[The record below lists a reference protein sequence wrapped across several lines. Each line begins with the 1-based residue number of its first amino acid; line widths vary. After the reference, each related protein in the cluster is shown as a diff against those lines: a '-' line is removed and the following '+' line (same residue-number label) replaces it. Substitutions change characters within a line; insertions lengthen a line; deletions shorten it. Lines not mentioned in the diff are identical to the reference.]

1 MTLQKIKSIQ
11 GKDEYVLLPMAVYR
25 ALKDQIEKELAACE
39 ANQND
44 EQAYEPFVLEDYVDN
59 LVALARIKAGIT
71 TYYARTIGSIFRPI
85 SVNLN
90 AVLQLWDGEFWT
102 DGYFSSTVGR
112 HGNESTIMKL
122 CQKTGSRVSA
132 AIEDK
137 QLTHF

>member
-59 LVALARIKAGIT
+59 PVALARIKAGIT
-71 TYYARTIGSIFRPI
+71 QE
-85 SVNLN
+85 
-90 AVLQLWDGEFWT
+90 QLAQRLGVSQAYVSQIERRDTVTNKMLEQVHSAIQ
-102 DGYFSSTVGR
+102 SS
-112 HGNESTIMKL
+112 
-122 CQKTGSRVSA
+122 
-132 AIEDK
+132 D
-137 QLTHF
+137 